1 MAQTTQNVS
10 NLQINTVVH
19 TKDANNKLR
28 AFKKLLS
35 SFKNYRMPNITASI
49 TGMTGKAK
57 ANANAIL
64 TSQNQTV
71 KALERQSKA
80 YNGVIKRQ
88 RKSLELARKI
98 KETVGSTRPSGGGGG
113 GRAGSR
119 GSGGMGPNVPPS
131 VRNNN
136 RLNTAINR
144 SETLA
149 ASRGL
154 DINTRVNGR
163 SIRDL
168 GREFRNSGRSAA
180 EYRHELRRIN
190 AELRRGRVNAN
201 GFGESMRRLRTYVVA
216 TTASMTLFAA
226 GRDIVKT
233 GLQIEGLEVAL
244 ISITGST
251 KKAAEEYKFFRSVVN
266 ETGVD
271 MIAAAKGFKQLT
283 ASAKGTKLEGNDVH
297 DIFSEV
303 SKQAAILGMT
313 GDDTNG
319 VFRAFSQII
328 SKAKVSAEELN
339 SQLGD
344 RMFGAVQIAA
354 KGMQMTTKDL
364 LKFVSTGQLTAE
376 EFIPKFMTA
385 LKELNKGFK
394 DAAELSKQVAF
405 TKFNNGLTDMKDA
418 IFKGGLGEGLK
429 DLANGFSLVLLKG
442 GPLATFIGGVF
453 KGVIVGIVTPISL
466 FVAGLIDLANWLTK
480 LTFGKTFEEL
490 EQSQKQIISMTGSV
504 VGLIIATTGLVA
516 IWKILGGA
524 FLVAKIKA
532 IALSIWAATK
542 AVWAMNA
549 ALLANPLTWIVLAII
564 AIVAAI
570 GYAVYKIVEHWD
582 VITLAASVAADKI
595 GEVWDSMVDSIKDK
609 WASFVAWLSDN
620 TPNVSEYI
628 PDWLTSDNTVT
639 VNHVP
644 TPTRLT
650 PEQSADYAVKGKT
663 RQMLGLGTTPY
674 NYTGNP
680 TKVEVNVNV
689 NDGAVQ
695 GLVEATVDQREGVR
709 MESFKNNT
717 TK

>member
-19 TKDANNKLR
+19 TKDANKKLN
-28 AFKKLLS
+28 AFKRLLS
-35 SFKNYRMPNITASI
+35 SFKKIRMPNITASV
-49 TGMTGKAK
+49 TGFTEQTKK
-57 ANANAIL
+57 NAEGTLAA
-64 TSQNQTV
+64 QNQTIR
-71 KALERQSKA
+71 ALDRQVNS
-80 YNGVIKRQ
+80 YNSIIQRQ
-88 RKSLELARKI
+88 RKSLLLARKI
-98 KETVGSTRPSGGGGG
+98 KDVVGSTRSSGGGSGG
-113 GRAGSR
+113 GRGGSR
-119 GSGGMGPNVPPS
+119 GSGGMGPNVPPG

-136 RLNTAINR
+136 RLNTAIDR
-144 SETLA
+144 SESLA
-149 ASRGL
+149 TSRGL
-154 DINTRVNGR
+154 DVNTRVNGR

-251 KKAAEEYKFFRSVVN
+251 KKAAEEYKFFRSVVR

-364 LKFVSTGQLTAE
+364 LKFVSTGKLTAE
-376 EFIPKFMTA
+376 EFIPKFMSA
-385 LKELNKGFK
+385 LKEMNSGFK
-394 DAAELSKQVAF
+394 DAAALSKQVAF
-405 TKFNNGLTDMKDA
+405 NRFNNELTEIKNT

-429 DLANGFSLVLLKG
+429 DMANGFAEVLRLSA
-442 GPLATFIGGVF
+442 PLATFLGGVMQ
-453 KGVIVGIVTPISL
+453 GVILGIVTPIAL
-466 FVAGLIDLANWLTK
+466 LTAGLIDLANAVTK
-480 LTFGKTFEEL
+480 FFFGKTFEEL
-490 EQSQKQIISMTGSV
+490 EQGQKHVISMTGV
-504 VGLIIATTGLVA
+504 IVGLAGAVVVLTAV
-516 IWKILGGA
+516 WKIMAGA
-524 FLVAKIKA
+524 FVLARLTTLVPTI
-532 IALSIWAATK
+532 IAATK
-542 AVWAMNA
+542 AMWAFNA
-549 ALLANPLTWIVLAII
+549 ALFANPLSLIVI
-564 AIVAAI
+564 AIAAAS
-570 GYAVYKIVEHWD
+570 YALYTFNDQINAFIKEHTGVDFDIFGTWSDSLLQVLNPLEKILSTFEKIQEVYKTIKGMDLKQQPEAY
-582 VITLAASVAADKI
+582 TLPAPDKNRSL
-595 GEVWDSMVDSIKDK
+595 GTYSGGGTSMMGMAPVRVPPTEV
-609 WASFVAWLSDN
+609 
-620 TPNVSEYI
+620 
-628 PDWLTSDNTVT
+628 TVT
-639 VNHVP
+639 
-644 TPTRLT
+644 
-650 PEQSADYAVKGKT
+650 
-663 RQMLGLGTTPY
+663 
-674 NYTGNP
+674 
-680 TKVEVNVNV
+680 V

-695 GLVEATVDQREGVR
+695 GLVDVAVDQKANDRLEAV
-709 MESFKNNT
+709 KNNT
-717 TK
+717 SR